1 MDSEKA
7 KKAVE
12 LAEKELQEEA
22 EKKQIQLIKKAIKQ
36 TLESI
41 KQKEKE
47 RTKLNKEIKT
57 LKQDID
63 NIRADRLDLIAERQ
77 EKDEEA
83 KRTSIIEVIKEKEIH
98 HHHYDRW
105 YEPYRIIWNEPYLCP
120 SIWTTE
126 NLGTACDTTTA
137 DISGN
142 YTYYNAN
149 NSDAVLSNLVNCS
162 IAKDA
167 YAGTYQLDSGDCIT
181 LT

>member
-7 KKAVE
+7 KKAAE

-22 EKKQIQLIKKAIKQ
+22 EEKQIQLIKKAIKQ

-63 NIRADRLDLIAERQ
+63 NIRAGRLDLIAERQ

-83 KRTSIIEVIKEKEIH
+83 KKTSIIEIIKEKEIH

-105 YEPYRIIWNEPYLCP
+105 YEPYKIIWKEPYLCP
-120 SIWTTE
+120 SIWTTIDSTTE
-126 NLGTACDTTTA
+126 DTSGCYTT
-137 DISGN
+137 
-142 YTYYNAN
+142 YNAN
-149 NSDAVLSNLVNCS
+149 DLSLTTAVNCS

-167 YAGTYQLDSGDCIT
+167 YAGTYQLNNGDCVT